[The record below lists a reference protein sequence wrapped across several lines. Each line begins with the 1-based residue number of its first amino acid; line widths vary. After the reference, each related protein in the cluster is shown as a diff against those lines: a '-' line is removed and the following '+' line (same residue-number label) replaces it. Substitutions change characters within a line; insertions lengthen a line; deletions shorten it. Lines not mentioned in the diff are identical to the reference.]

1 MKRLVMHQIRMVP
14 KDSFADPDHFVPD
27 PDPTP
32 HHSDANLRLL
42 AYRTFTAQF

>member
-1 MKRLVMHQIRMVP
+1 MHVSNSDASY
-14 KDSFADPDHFVPD
+14 KDSFADPHHFNPD